1 MQLAIYNALKA
12 RISTLQSLKYVAL
25 WNNQY
30 ERENEN
36 VAFGYPNCF
45 IEFPAADYIENLQGQ
60 QQGTMTIA
68 LHLGF
73 ESYKTEDTD
82 ILQLK
87 QDLNQLIHGWST
99 PYNSKFLRRSEVQSN
114 DHTNIQE
121 FIITYTMQGFDYSSS
136 SLPTTEAN
144 VNTLITN
151 NSPQLDNAIIRTGFI
166 PDAIVLASE
175 LNYELLNEQGYKL
188 IIQQ

>member
-1 MQLAIYNALKA
+1 MQLAIYNQLKA

-25 WNNQY
+25 WNNQF
-30 ERENEN
+30 EREDINIPFN
-36 VAFGYPNCF
+36 YPCCF
-45 IEFPAADYIENLQGQ
+45 IEFPSADYIENLQGQ
-60 QQGTMTIA
+60 QQGTMSIA

-87 QDLNQLIHGWST
+87 QDLNALIHGWST
-99 PYNSKFLRRSEVQSN
+99 PYNSRFLRRSEIQSA

-121 FIITYTMQGFDYSSS
+121 FIITYTMQGFDYSAMDG
-136 SLPTTEAN
+136 PTTE
-144 VNTLITN
+144 VLVTTLVTN

-166 PDAIVLASE
+166 PESIALTSE
-175 LNYELLNEQGYKL
+175 LCYELLTETGYTL

>member
-1 MQLAIYNALKA
+1 MQLQIYNALKA

-25 WNNQY
+25 WNNQF
-30 ERENEN
+30 EREDVN
-36 VAFGYPNCF
+36 VPFNYPCCF
-45 IEFPAADYIENLQGQ
+45 IEFPAADYVENLQGQ

-87 QDLNQLIHGWST
+87 QDLNQLVHGWST

-121 FIITYTMQGFDYSSS
+121 FIITYTMQGFDYSANSQ
-136 SLPTTEAN
+136 PTTEAL
-144 VNTLITN
+144 VATLITN
-151 NSPQLDNAIIRTGFI
+151 NDPQMEDDIIRSGSI
-166 PDAIVLASE
+166 PDAVVLASE
-175 LNYELLNEQGYKL
+175 LGYELLSEQGYQL

>member
-25 WNNQY
+25 WNNQF
-30 ERENEN
+30 EREDVN
-36 VAFGYPNCF
+36 VPFNYPCCF

-87 QDLNQLIHGWST
+87 QDLNQLVHGWST
-99 PYNSKFLRRSEVQSN
+99 PYNSKFLRRSEVQSA
-114 DHTNIQE
+114 DHTNVQE
-121 FIITYTMQGFDYSSS
+121 FIITYTMQGFDYSASS
-136 SLPTTEAN
+136 QPTTEAN

-151 NSPQLDNAIIRTGFI
+151 NDPILDNTIIRTGVI
-166 PDAIVLASE
+166 PDAVVLASE
-175 LNYELLNEQGYKL
+175 LGYQLLSEQGYQL

>member
-1 MQLAIYNALKA
+1 MQLAIYNQLKA

-99 PYNSKFLRRSEVQSN
+99 PYNSRFLRRSEVQSA

-121 FIITYTMQGFDYSSS
+121 FIITYTMQGFDYSASS
-136 SLPTTEAN
+136 APTTEAL
-144 VNTLITN
+144 VATLITN
-151 NSPQLDNAIIRTGFI
+151 NDPQMEDDIIRSGYI
-166 PDAIVLASE
+166 PDAVVLASE
-175 LNYELLNEQGYKL
+175 LGYELLSEQGYQL

>member
-12 RISTLQSLKYVAL
+12 RISTLQDLKYVAL

-30 ERENEN
+30 EREDVN

-45 IEFPAADYIENLQGQ
+45 IEFPDAQYIDNLQGQ
-60 QQGTMTIA
+60 QQGTLQIN

-73 ESYKTEDTD
+73 ESYKTEDTE

-87 QDLNQLIHGWST
+87 QDLNELIHGWST
-99 PYNSKFLRRSEVQSN
+99 PYNSRFLRRSEVQSN

-121 FIITYTMQGFDYSSS
+121 FIITYTMQGFDYSAMNA
-136 SLPTTEAN
+136 PTTEAD
-144 VNTLITN
+144 VDTLITN
-151 NSPQLDNAIIRTGFI
+151 NSPQIDNSVIRSGAI
-166 PDAIVLASE
+166 PDVVILASE
-175 LNYELLNEQGYKL
+175 SNYELLTEIGYQL

>member
-1 MQLAIYNALKA
+1 MQLAIYNQLKA

-30 ERENEN
+30 EREDVN

-60 QQGTMTIA
+60 QQGTMTIS

-87 QDLNQLIHGWST
+87 QDLNSLIHGWST

-121 FIITYTMQGFDYSSS
+121 FIITYTMQGFDYSAMNG
-136 SLPTTEAN
+136 PTTEAN

-166 PDAIVLASE
+166 PNAIVLASE
-175 LNYELLNEQGYKL
+175 LNYELTTESGYKL

>member
-60 QQGTMTIA
+60 QQGTITIA

-99 PYNSKFLRRSEVQSN
+99 PYNSRFLRRSEVQSN

-121 FIITYTMQGFDYSSS
+121 FIITYTMQGFDYSAMNG
-136 SLPTTEAN
+136 PTTEAN
-144 VNTLITN
+144 VGTLITN
-151 NSPQLDNAIIRTGFI
+151 NSPQINNSVIRSGVI
-166 PDAIVLASE
+166 PDVVILASE
-175 LNYELLNEQGYKL
+175 LNYELLTESGYQL

>member
-1 MQLAIYNALKA
+1 MQLQIYNALKA

-99 PYNSKFLRRSEVQSN
+99 PYNSKFLRRSEVQSA

-121 FIITYTMQGFDYSSS
+121 FIITYTMQGFDYSASS
-136 SLPTTEAN
+136 APTTEAL
-144 VNTLITN
+144 VATLITN
-151 NSPQLDNAIIRTGFI
+151 NDPQMEDDIIRSGSI
-166 PDAIVLASE
+166 PDAVVLASE
-175 LNYELLNEQGYKL
+175 LGYELLSEQGYQL

>member
-1 MQLAIYNALKA
+1 MQLAIYNQLKA

-30 ERENEN
+30 EREDVN

-121 FIITYTMQGFDYSSS
+121 FIITYTMQGFDYSAMYA
-136 SLPTTEAN
+136 PTTEAN
-144 VNTLITN
+144 ITTLITN
-151 NSPQLDNAIIRTGFI
+151 NDPQLEDDVIRSGDI

-175 LNYELLNEQGYKL
+175 LNYELLSEQGYKL

>member
-1 MQLAIYNALKA
+1 MQLAIYNQLKA

-121 FIITYTMQGFDYSSS
+121 FIITYTMQGFDYSAS
-136 SLPTTEAN
+136 SLPTTVAD

-166 PDAIVLASE
+166 PDAIVLTSE
-175 LNYELLNEQGYKL
+175 AGYELLSEQGYKL

>member
-1 MQLAIYNALKA
+1 MQLAIYNQLKA

-25 WNNQY
+25 WNNQF
-30 ERENEN
+30 EREDVN
-36 VAFGYPNCF
+36 VPFNYPCCF
-45 IEFPAADYIENLQGQ
+45 IEFPSADYIENLQGQ
-60 QQGTMTIA
+60 QQGTLSIA

-87 QDLNQLIHGWST
+87 QDLNALIHGWST
-99 PYNSKFLRRSEVQSN
+99 PYNSRFLRRSEIQSA

-121 FIITYTMQGFDYSSS
+121 FIITYTMQGFDYSAMDG
-136 SLPTTEAN
+136 PTTE
-144 VNTLITN
+144 VLVTTLVTN

-166 PDAIVLASE
+166 PESIALANE
-175 LNYELLNEQGYKL
+175 LGYTLTTETGYNL

>member
-12 RISTLQSLKYVAL
+12 RISTLQSLRYVAL
-25 WNNQY
+25 WNNQF
-30 ERENEN
+30 EREDVN
-36 VAFGYPNCF
+36 VPFNYPCCF

-87 QDLNQLIHGWST
+87 QDLNQLVHGWST
-99 PYNSKFLRRSEVQSN
+99 PYNSKFLRRSEVQSA

-121 FIITYTMQGFDYSSS
+121 FIITYTMQGFDYSASS
-136 SLPTTEAN
+136 QPTTEAN

-151 NSPQLDNAIIRTGFI
+151 NDPILDNTIIRTGVI
-166 PDAIVLASE
+166 PDAVVLASE
-175 LNYELLNEQGYKL
+175 LGYQLLSEQGYQL

>member
-1 MQLAIYNALKA
+1 MQLAIYNQLKA

-99 PYNSKFLRRSEVQSN
+99 PYNSRFLRRSEVQSN

-121 FIITYTMQGFDYSSS
+121 FIITYTMQGFDYSAMNA
-136 SLPTTEAN
+136 PTTEAN

-166 PDAIVLASE
+166 PDAIVLTSE
-175 LNYELLNEQGYKL
+175 AGYELLSEQGYQL

>member
-1 MQLAIYNALKA
+1 MQLAIYNQLKA
-12 RISTLQSLKYVAL
+12 RISTLTALKYVAL

-30 ERENEN
+30 EREDVN

-45 IEFPAADYIENLQGQ
+45 IEFPDTVYVDNLQGQ
-60 QQGTMTIA
+60 QQGTLQIN

-73 ESYKTEDTD
+73 ESYKTEDTE

-87 QDLNQLIHGWST
+87 QDLNTLIHGWST
-99 PYNSKFLRRSEVQSN
+99 PFNSRFLRRSEVQSN

-121 FIITYTMQGFDYSSS
+121 FIITYTMQGFDYSAMNG
-136 SLPTTEAN
+136 PTTEAQ

-151 NSPQLDNAIIRTGFI
+151 NSPQISNNVIRSGAI
-166 PDAIVLASE
+166 PNAIVLTTE
-175 LNYELLNEQGYKL
+175 LGYELLSEQGYQL

>member
-99 PYNSKFLRRSEVQSN
+99 PYNSKFLRRSEVQSA

-121 FIITYTMQGFDYSSS
+121 FIITYTMQGFDYSASS
-136 SLPTTEAN
+136 APTTEAL
-144 VNTLITN
+144 VATLITN
-151 NSPQLDNAIIRTGFI
+151 NDPQMEDDIIRSGSI
-166 PDAIVLASE
+166 PDAVVLASE
-175 LNYELLNEQGYKL
+175 LGYELLSEQGYQL

>member
-1 MQLAIYNALKA
+1 MQLQIYNALKA
-12 RISTLQSLKYVAL
+12 RISTLQALKYVAL
-25 WNNQY
+25 WNNQF
-30 ERENEN
+30 EREDVN
-36 VAFGYPNCF
+36 VPFHYPCCF

-87 QDLNQLIHGWST
+87 QDLNSLIHGWST
-99 PYNSKFLRRSEVQSN
+99 PYNSRFLRRSEVQSN

-121 FIITYTMQGFDYSSS
+121 FIITYTMQGFDYSASGQ
-136 SLPTTEAN
+136 PTTLAN

-166 PDAIVLASE
+166 PDAIVLTSE
-175 LNYELLNEQGYKL
+175 AGYELLSEQGYQL

>member
-1 MQLAIYNALKA
+1 MQLAIYNQLKA

-82 ILQLK
+82 VLQLK
-87 QDLNQLIHGWST
+87 QDLNSLIHGWST

-136 SLPTTEAN
+136 SLPTTVAD

-166 PDAIVLASE
+166 PDAIVLTSE
-175 LNYELLNEQGYKL
+175 AGYELLSEQGYKL

>member
-25 WNNQY
+25 WNNQF
-30 ERENEN
+30 EREDVN
-36 VAFGYPNCF
+36 VPFNYPCCF

-87 QDLNQLIHGWST
+87 QDLNQLVHGWST
-99 PYNSKFLRRSEVQSN
+99 PYNSRFLRRSEVQSA

-121 FIITYTMQGFDYSSS
+121 FIITYTMQGFDYSASS
-136 SLPTTEAN
+136 QPTTEAN

-151 NSPQLDNAIIRTGFI
+151 NDPILDNTIIRTGVI
-166 PDAIVLASE
+166 PDAVVLTSE
-175 LNYELLNEQGYKL
+175 LGYELLSEQGYQL

>member
-1 MQLAIYNALKA
+1 
-12 RISTLQSLKYVAL
+12 V
-25 WNNQY
+25 
-30 ERENEN
+30 N
-36 VAFGYPNCF
+36 VPFNYPCCF
-45 IEFPAADYIENLQGQ
+45 IEFSNADYIENLQGQ
-60 QQGTMTIA
+60 QQGTLSIN

-73 ESYKTEDTD
+73 ESYKTEDTEV
-82 ILQLK
+82 LQLK
-87 QDLNQLIHGWST
+87 QDLNALVHNWST
-99 PYNSKFLRRSEVQSN
+99 PYNSRFLRRSEIQSA

-166 PDAIVLASE
+166 PDAIVLTSE
-175 LNYELLNEQGYKL
+175 LNYELTTETGYTL

>member
-1 MQLAIYNALKA
+1 MQLAIYNQLKA

-25 WNNQY
+25 WNNQF
-30 ERENEN
+30 EREDVNIPFN
-36 VAFGYPNCF
+36 YPCCF
-45 IEFPAADYIENLQGQ
+45 IEFPSADYIENLQGQ
-60 QQGTMTIA
+60 QQGTMSIA

-87 QDLNQLIHGWST
+87 QDLNALIHGWST
-99 PYNSKFLRRSEVQSN
+99 PYNSRFLRRSEIQSA
-114 DHTNIQE
+114 DHTNVQE
-121 FIITYTMQGFDYSSS
+121 FIITYTMQGFDYSAMDG
-136 SLPTTEAN
+136 PTTE
-144 VNTLITN
+144 VLVTTLVTN

-166 PDAIVLASE
+166 PESIALTSE
-175 LNYELLNEQGYKL
+175 LGYELLTETGYTL

>member
-12 RISTLQSLKYVAL
+12 RISTLQTLKYVAL
-25 WNNQY
+25 WNNQF
-30 ERENEN
+30 EREDVN
-36 VAFGYPNCF
+36 VPFNYPCCF

-87 QDLNQLIHGWST
+87 QDLNQLVHGWST
-99 PYNSKFLRRSEVQSN
+99 PYNSRFLRRSEVQSA
-114 DHTNIQE
+114 DHTNVQE
-121 FIITYTMQGFDYSSS
+121 FIITYTMQGFDYSASS
-136 SLPTTEAN
+136 QPTTEAN

-151 NSPQLDNAIIRTGFI
+151 NDPILDNTIIRTGVI
-166 PDAIVLASE
+166 PDAVVLTSE
-175 LNYELLNEQGYKL
+175 LGYQLLSEQGYQL

>member
-1 MQLAIYNALKA
+1 
-12 RISTLQSLKYVAL
+12 LKYVAL

-99 PYNSKFLRRSEVQSN
+99 PYNSRFLRRSEVQSN

-121 FIITYTMQGFDYSSS
+121 FIITYTMQGFDYSAMYA
-136 SLPTTEAN
+136 PTTVAN
-144 VNTLITN
+144 ITTLITN
-151 NSPQLDNAIIRTGFI
+151 NDPQLEDDVIRSGDI
-166 PDAIVLASE
+166 PDAIVLTSE
-175 LNYELLNEQGYKL
+175 AGYELLSEQGYQL

>member
-1 MQLAIYNALKA
+1 MQLAIYNQLKA

-30 ERENEN
+30 EREDVN

-121 FIITYTMQGFDYSSS
+121 FIITYTMQGFDYSAS
-136 SLPTTEAN
+136 SLPTTEAD

-166 PDAIVLASE
+166 PDAIVLTSE
-175 LNYELLNEQGYKL
+175 LNYELTTESGYKL